1 MEDKIKEIYNI
12 NFFLKNKN
20 ASIVGYL
27 TKEGESLETLLN
39 KMGYEIK
46 DDIGFDDY
54 IKEMYTFLSNLE
66 KAFRKIIG
74 INNLTIFSQEG
85 RLVLGRIDK

>member
-20 ASIVGYL
+20 ASIVGCL

-46 DDIGFDDY
+46 DDISFDDY
-54 IKEMYTFLSNLE
+54 LKEMYTFSSNLE

-74 INNLTIFSQEG
+74 TNNLTIFSQKG
-85 RLVLGRIDK
+85 RLVLGRL

>member
-20 ASIVGYL
+20 ATIVGYL

-39 KMGYEIK
+39 KMGYDIK
-46 DDIGFDDY
+46 DDISFDDY
-54 IKEMYTFLSNLE
+54 LKEIYIFLSNLE
-66 KAFRKIIG
+66 KAFRKIIRT
-74 INNLTIFSQEG
+74 NNLTIFSQEG
-85 RLVLGRIDK
+85 RLVLGRL